1 MAKRRLGIYMMK
13 LPKGCH
19 EKQALHLSQDESQE
33 EKDRRLPKRQRE
45 RERGERTAC
54 YLRSRQQPG
63 KVMHCLPLEERV
75 DKRWTDMV
83 IVQKMPTLGKW
94 LYQMT
99 SLSILR
105 SYDTILLIFP

>member
-45 RERGERTAC
+45 RERRENCLLSKEQAAAWESNALPAVG
-54 YLRSRQQPG
+54 G
-63 KVMHCLPLEERV
+63 K
-75 DKRWTDMV
+75 
-83 IVQKMPTLGKW
+83 GG
-94 LYQMT
+94 
-99 SLSILR
+99 
-105 SYDTILLIFP
+105 

>member
-45 RERGERTAC
+45 RER
-54 YLRSRQQPG
+54 
-63 KVMHCLPLEERV
+63 EERELPA
-75 DKRWTDMV
+75 
-83 IVQKMPTLGKW
+83 I
-94 LYQMT
+94 
-99 SLSILR
+99 
-105 SYDTILLIFP
+105 